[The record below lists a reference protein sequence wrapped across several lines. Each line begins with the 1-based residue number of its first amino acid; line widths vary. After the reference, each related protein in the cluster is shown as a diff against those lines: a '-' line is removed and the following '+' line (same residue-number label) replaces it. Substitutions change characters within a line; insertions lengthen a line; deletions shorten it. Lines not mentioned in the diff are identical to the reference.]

1 MRRRNTPIQQKLM
14 KVIMLTSGA
23 VLLLTC
29 ASFFAYELVTF
40 RQSSIRQLSTL
51 GEIIATNSTA
61 ALAFDDSTAANE
73 ILSALKAERHVVAAC
88 LYDAD
93 GKLFS
98 SYRANAQQGAFPA
111 APETDGYQFTDAY
124 FGGYQSVVQGDK
136 RLGTLYLKSDTGA
149 MYERLR
155 LYGSIAVL
163 VVALSFL
170 LAYLLSKN
178 LQHGITTPILALA
191 ETAKAISDRQDYSV
205 RAVKQVD
212 NEVGVLTDAFNQ
224 MLTRIQEQN
233 LALNESSAKIVAFNQ
248 RLEQR
253 VAERTAEL
261 EASNKELESF
271 SYSVSH
277 DLRAPIRSIHG
288 YANILQEE
296 YASVLDVEAIRL
308 IHTILRNSKRMGQLI
323 DDLLAFSRLGR
334 KELMRFEISVQ
345 DIVHTVV
352 EEYKIIEGDRPMEI
366 KIEKLPN
373 AFADLTT
380 LRQVWINLVSNALKY
395 SRDRE
400 RSVVEIGS
408 FEKDH
413 ALVYYIKDN
422 GAGFDMKYYDKLF
435 GVFQRLHSQREFEGT
450 GVGLAIVQRIIARHG
465 GRIWAEAKLNEGA
478 TFYFTLNAMSSSS
491 ATIGES

>member
-1 MRRRNTPIQQKLM
+1 
-14 KVIMLTSGA
+14 
-23 VLLLTC
+23 
-29 ASFFAYELVTF
+29 
-40 RQSSIRQLSTL
+40 
-51 GEIIATNSTA
+51 
-61 ALAFDDSTAANE
+61 
-73 ILSALKAERHVVAAC
+73 
-88 LYDAD
+88 
-93 GKLFS
+93 
-98 SYRANAQQGAFPA
+98 
-111 APETDGYQFTDAY
+111 
-124 FGGYQSVVQGDK
+124 
-136 RLGTLYLKSDTGA
+136 
-149 MYERLR
+149 
-155 LYGSIAVL
+155 
-163 VVALSFL
+163 
-170 LAYLLSKN
+170 
-178 LQHGITTPILALA
+178 LA
-191 ETAKAISDRQDYSV
+191 ETAKAISDRHDYSV

-212 NEVGVLTDAFNQ
+212 NELGVLTDAFNQ

-288 YANILQEE
+288 YANILKEE
-296 YASVLDVEAIRL
+296 YASVLDAEAMRL
-308 IHTILRNSKRMGQLI
+308 IQTILRNSKRMGQLI

-334 KELMRFEISVQ
+334 KELMRFEVSVQ
-345 DIVHTVV
+345 DIVHTIV
-352 EEYKIIEGDRPMEI
+352 EEQKSIEGDRLIEV
-366 KIEKLPN
+366 KIDNLPN

-408 FEKDH
+408 FEKDQ
-413 ALVYYIKDN
+413 ALIYYIKDN

-435 GVFQRLHSQREFEGT
+435 GVFQRLHSQKEFEGT
-450 GVGLAIVQRIIARHG
+450 GVGLAIVQRIIAKHG

-478 TFYFTLNAMSSSS
+478 TFYFTLNAMSSPSI
-491 ATIGES
+491 AVNEN